1 MQPASKHPIIHPA
14 KYNHLTRNYV
24 VWQFAC
30 NQTIK
35 QSYNMFQKYVYKHQ
49 LHIHIYVYKYI
60 NVFKCIEIFKY
71 YGLTYYVVR

>member
-14 KYNHLTRNYV
+14 KSNHRTRNY
-24 VWQFAC
+24 AMLC
-30 NQTIK
+30 GTLHAIK

-60 NVFKCIEIFKY
+60 NVFKCMEILEY
-71 YGLTYYVVR
+71 YGLAYYAVR